1 MQDTKGCLVD
11 ISVQSGNG
19 EVIILKGP
27 PDEAA
32 PVLLSGVIT
41 LHTSETIKVK
51 SVSLKLTGRMTYKVP
66 VLPAPDNAKAPSH
79 IQADRWIFHYKW
91 DDFTIEKYLNGLY
104 TNYGANKGINQ
115 NPKEMLD
122 NRGNLVRPKS
132 TTSLAN
138 MRAGTSPLSFQR
150 RKSHTLIKGKYEFPF
165 TTVLP
170 GDMNE
175 TIDGL
180 PNTNLSYYLEAII
193 ERSNGKADL
202 YCRKYLRIVR
212 TITPDIP
219 EISETVAVRDT
230 WPNRIFY
237 SISVPAKTIAI
248 GSKVPL
254 SISIIPLQGGIKLH
268 TIRVTLYEQAE
279 YCGKGGR
286 SKIDRAISRIKIENP
301 DERVVKLRTDEKFQE
316 KWDLDLPFRIPASL
330 SKCTQD
336 CEVFSEIRVTH
347 KFKFVVHFVNP
358 DGHIS
363 KLKAN
368 IPVHLF
374 ISEFVPLKVRTMLST
389 TEFNCIAKDIN
400 RQRRSDNTKETIFES
415 GHKGLISPQYDN
427 ESILPVTAINNL
439 LAPPEYENH
448 VFDRLFWNDMDVESS
463 LLPPPTDI
471 APELLP
477 YDPVPASDFT
487 SADVLRSIEANKRR
501 LSNASCQTM
510 PEMHF
515 NSLDAEV
522 DEVTEENKTTTQ
534 VEPSAHSQIVPQLEN
549 YTIHSPSTSGSL
561 HKVPS
566 YEEVVEPLQK
576 CLPEP
581 PSYNNEGT
589 LVDDCATPPHE
600 RRPSVSFVDPLTPLG
615 SIPIMVPSPA
625 RITNSPMGSIKSS
638 PQIIRNR
645 ASSTSSNNP
654 FLQNNLAAA
663 YSIDNTIQSLS
674 PSMDIS
680 SDAISDGN
688 MFHESATDQY
698 AHRFSEPFEKLNA
711 SGQRRYSI
719 PSIMGAQGSTFLPKK
734 NYGPFAPLEQVTTS
748 SKT

>member
-1 MQDTKGCLVD
+1 MQSSKECLID

-66 VLPAPDNAKAPSH
+66 VLPAPDNAKAPAH

-91 DDFTIEKYLNGLY
+91 DNFTIEKYLNGLY
-104 TNYGANKGINQ
+104 SNYGSNKAITQ
-115 NPKEMLD
+115 NPKQVLD

-132 TTSLAN
+132 TTSLVN
-138 MRAGTSPLSFQR
+138 MKSTTSPLSFQR

-180 PNTNLSYYLEAII
+180 PNTNLSYYLEAIV
-193 ERSNGKADL
+193 ERSNGKSDL

-219 EISETVAVRDT
+219 EISETVSVRDT

-237 SISVPAKTIAI
+237 CISVPAKTIAI

-254 SISIIPLQGGIKLH
+254 SISIIPLQSGIKLH

-279 YCGKGGR
+279 YCCKGGR
-286 SKIDRAISRIKIENP
+286 SKIDRAISRIKIDNP
-301 DERVVKLRTDEKFQE
+301 DQRVIKLRTDEKFQE

-389 TEFNCIAKDIN
+389 TEFNCIAKDIDK
-400 RQRRSDNTKETIFES
+400 QRRSDNTKETIFET
-415 GHKGLISPQYDN
+415 GHRGLISPQYDN
-427 ESILPVTAINNL
+427 ESILPVGAINDL
-439 LAPPEYENH
+439 LSPPEYENH

-463 LLPPPTDI
+463 MLPPPTDI

-477 YDPVPASDFT
+477 YEPVPASDFT
-487 SADVLRSIEANKRR
+487 STDVLRSIEANKRR

-510 PEMHF
+510 PEIHF

-522 DEVTEENKTTTQ
+522 DDATVVTDKTRAAAGTPSQ
-534 VEPSAHSQIVPQLEN
+534 VVPNLDN
-549 YTIHSPSTSGSL
+549 YTIHSPSLSGSL
-561 HKVPS
+561 HQAPS
-566 YEEVVEPLQK
+566 YENVAEPLEQ
-576 CLPEP
+576 CIPEP
-581 PSYNNEGT
+581 PSYNNDEGT
-589 LVDDCATPPHE
+589 LVDDAMTPPHM

-625 RITNSPMGSIKSS
+625 RTTNSPLGSVKSA
-638 PQIIRNR
+638 PQVVRNR

-654 FLQNNLAAA
+654 FLKNNIAAT
-663 YSIDNTIQSLS
+663 YSIEDTIKNTQ
-674 PSMDIS
+674 PNMDVS
-680 SDAISDGN
+680 SGNILDGS
-688 MFHESATDQY
+688 MFHENTTDQY
-698 AHRFSEPFEKLNA
+698 GHRFSEPFEKLN
-711 SGQRRYSI
+711 GTEQRRFSNPYIFGGLSS
-719 PSIMGAQGSTFLPKK
+719 PFSQKK
-734 NYGPFAPLEQVTTS
+734 NYGPFASLGQVTTTS
-748 SKT
+748 NN